1 MSGLIKYTSL
11 SLLSYCWLRTFSTQ
25 MEPGEKWKSFPWVS
39 FCNPEKFYVIVETRG
54 SVASSSRALS
64 LWKPLHF
71 LFDFFLW
78 GGCPTAYGIL
88 VPCPGIEPTPPGLG
102 AWTLNHSPPGRFSIA
117 FPEMSSHLPR
127 TPGSFLLCFFHLLCF
142 PDLSQ
147 QGQERCSQGWFCLKC
162 GTL

>member
-1 MSGLIKYTSL
+1 M
-11 SLLSYCWLRTFSTQ
+11 Q

-102 AWTLNHSPPGRFSIA
+102 AWTLNHWTPREVLHCISWDELPPPQDPWVLPALLLPPST
-117 FPEMSSHLPR
+117 FPWPQSTRARKMQ
-127 TPGSFLLCFFHLLCF
+127 PGLVLLEVWNLV
-142 PDLSQ
+142 
-147 QGQERCSQGWFCLKC
+147 
-162 GTL
+162 TV